1 MHPVLKWILD
11 HWAFVAFLISIIIQF
26 TPAIKW
32 NPFTA
37 LFVWIGKLA
46 NKSVVDQINNIKA
59 ELQDVKH
66 RQQTNEKDRIRF
78 EVLNFANSCRNKVKH
93 TKDEF
98 LHIIEI
104 NDKYKQLLNETNDSN
119 GVFSE
124 EYRYIM
130 EIYRRCQ
137 QENSFLA

>member
-1 MHPVLKWILD
+1 MSVWQWILD
-11 HWAFVAFLISIIIQF
+11 HWAFVVFMLSIVIQI

-32 NPFTA
+32 NPLTA
-37 LFVWIGKLA
+37 LFGWIGKLA
-46 NKSVVDQINNIKA
+46 NKSVVDQINGLKA
-59 ELQDVKH
+59 ELQEVKT

-98 LHIIEI
+98 MHIIEI
-104 NDKYKQLLNETNDSN
+104 NDKYKQLLNETNDVN
-119 GVFSE
+119 GVFTA

-130 EIYRRCQ
+130 EIYRKCQ